1 MGVLRT
7 QLALRAVLLRGGRL
21 GGMLPGMRT
30 KELPQ
35 LEQRLV
41 AAVNAG
47 EVLDIEIT
55 RRRAQ
60 LRCRYAGTDHDL
72 IAARNTVAHLVLA
85 PRDEVDP
92 PSQFRR
98 DSIRLGV
105 RIGVAADDEPYS
117 FEADEEAARWLIRL
131 RD

>member
-1 MGVLRT
+1 
-7 QLALRAVLLRGGRL
+7 
-21 GGMLPGMRT
+21 MLPGMRT

-35 LEQRLV
+35 IEQRLV

-60 LRCRYAGTDHDL
+60 LRCRYTGTDHDL
-72 IAARNTVAHLVLA
+72 IAARNAVAHLVLA

-92 PSQFRR
+92 PVPERQHPGGPADRR
-98 DSIRLGV
+98 RGRRRAL
-105 RIGVAADDEPYS
+105 
-117 FEADEEAARWLIRL
+117 
-131 RD
+131 